1 MTHFEGTRM
10 NKLAALIVL
19 LATSGF
25 AAADRNSG
33 HAMHQA
39 EFFVDGSAIDVDPEH
54 LKRFTAD
61 LQGGQVAV
69 VSVMGMVC
77 DFCARGIEKTF
88 KRDRAVTKVDVD
100 LSKGKVL
107 IAYDTQEPIDRADI
121 DSKILANG
129 QNVTAMQVIS
139 I

>member
-1 MTHFEGTRM
+1 M

-77 DFCARGIEKTF
+77 DFCARGIEKPSSGIELSL
-88 KRDRAVTKVDVD
+88 RLMWICPRAKC
-100 LSKGKVL
+100 
-107 IAYDTQEPIDRADI
+107 
-121 DSKILANG
+121 
-129 QNVTAMQVIS
+129 
-139 I
+139 

>member
-1 MTHFEGTRM
+1 
-10 NKLAALIVL
+10 
-19 LATSGF
+19 
-25 AAADRNSG
+25 
-33 HAMHQA
+33 MHQA

>member
-1 MTHFEGTRM
+1 MKKITAVM
-10 NKLAALIVL
+10 L
-19 LATSGF
+19 LFATTSVVT
-25 AAADRNSG
+25 ANENAD

-39 EFFVDGSAIDVDPEH
+39 DVFVDGSTVDVDPEQI
-54 LKRFTAD
+54 KQFTSD

-88 KRDRAVTKVDVD
+88 KRDKSVAKVDVD

-107 IAYDTQEPIDRADI
+107 IAFDTEEPIDRAEI
-121 DSKILANG
+121 DRKILANG
-129 QNVTAMQVIS
+129 QNVTAVLMLNI
-139 I
+139 

>member
-1 MTHFEGTRM
+1 MKKITAVMLLFATASIGTA
-10 NKLAALIVL
+10 NENA
-19 LATSGF
+19 
-25 AAADRNSG
+25 N

-39 EFFVDGSAIDVDPEH
+39 DVFVDGSTVDIDPDQI
-54 LKRFTAD
+54 KQFTSD

-88 KRDRAVTKVDVD
+88 KRDKSVTKVDVD

-107 IAYDTQEPIDRADI
+107 IAFDTEEPIDRAEI
-121 DSKILANG
+121 DRKILANG
-129 QNVTAMQVIS
+129 QNVTAVQMLNI
-139 I
+139 